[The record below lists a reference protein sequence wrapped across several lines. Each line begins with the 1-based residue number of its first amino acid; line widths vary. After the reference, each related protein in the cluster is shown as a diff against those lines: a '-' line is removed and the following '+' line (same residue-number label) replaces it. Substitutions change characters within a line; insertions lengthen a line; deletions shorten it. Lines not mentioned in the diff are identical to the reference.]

1 MDLKWDAR
9 LALKFEM
16 FFADSNGNGS
26 LSLAHD
32 STVKRLLTLNVE

>member
-1 MDLKWDAR
+1 MGCQDSFKVWDVFCR
-9 LALKFEM
+9 
-16 FFADSNGNGS
+16 DSNGNGS